1 MSNCDSITDKCH
13 CCGVQMMGKED
24 KATLD
29 ACKAMCSQ
37 GEWPPLMVTHD
48 RRQG

>member
-1 MSNCDSITDKCH
+1 
-13 CCGVQMMGKED
+13 MMGKED